1 VLSLKGGVGKTSV
14 VLGLAGAALQRGIRT
29 LVVDLDP
36 QGNCTA
42 TLDPEP
48 TSTTVSHVLADPKRS
63 VVENAIAPSAWGE
76 GLDVLVG
83 DEDVEIHNRPD
94 PDAKRLAKLD
104 QALSTLDGS
113 ADDEQDSD
121 APYYRL
127 VIMDCPPS
135 LGQLTRSALVAADRA
150 LLVTEPTIYAVT
162 GVQRAFEA
170 VQNEREYN
178 PDLQPLGVVINRARI
193 RSIEHNYRIKEL
205 REIFGPLVL
214 PTVLPDRA
222 AVQHAQ
228 GAGQPIQLWGT
239 PGAREMTI
247 AFDALLARIL
257 RTSQVRRRPDQDGT
271 VPNGLVPNGRPVQSG
286 QVRTRADQDWADQDW
301 AGQDG
306 AGRSRAGRH
315 AADNAGSETSEA
327 HGAGADAVEG

>member
-1 VLSLKGGVGKTSV
+1 MRSVAVLSLKGGVGKTSV

-42 TLDPEP
+42 TLDPGA
-48 TSTTVSHVLADPKRS
+48 TATTISQVLANPRQTVIED
-63 VVENAIAPSAWGE
+63 AIAPSAWGE

-83 DEDVEIHNRPD
+83 DEEVEAHNRPN
-94 PDAKRLAKLD
+94 PDAKRLATLD
-104 QALSTLDGS
+104 HALSKLDGS
-113 ADDEQDSD
+113 AGSGQDAC

-135 LGQLTRSALVAADRA
+135 LGQLTRCALVAADRA

-170 VQNEREYN
+170 VQNEREHN

-193 RSIEHNYRIKEL
+193 RSIEHTYRIKEL

-214 PTVLPDRA
+214 PTVLPDRS

-228 GAGQPIQLWGT
+228 GAGQPIQRWGT

-257 RTSQVRRRPDQDGT
+257 RTSQIRRRPEQADDGQYAAS
-271 VPNGLVPNGRPVQSG
+271 PVAAQRS
-286 QVRTRADQDWADQDW
+286 TAEAT
-301 AGQDG
+301 G
-306 AGRSRAGRH
+306 AG
-315 AADNAGSETSEA
+315 
-327 HGAGADAVEG
+327 DAEG